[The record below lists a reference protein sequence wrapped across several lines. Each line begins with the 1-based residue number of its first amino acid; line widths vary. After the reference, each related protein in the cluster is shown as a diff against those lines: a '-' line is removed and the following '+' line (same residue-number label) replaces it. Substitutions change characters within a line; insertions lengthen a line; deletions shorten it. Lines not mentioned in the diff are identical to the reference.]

1 MKNAGQQETSKKKRA
16 GWARGVDI
24 ALRSVHIGAAG
35 ILLGG
40 VVFNQPLDTLH
51 SWAWWAVLTGLG
63 LVATEVH
70 HSWRWPYQGRGVMA
84 MLHIGCVAV
93 LHVGPQYG
101 VQMMWAALLIGAVGS
116 HMPRKFRHWSFR
128 DGQVMD

>member
-1 MKNAGQQETSKKKRA
+1 MKMAEKQDSPKKKRA
-16 GWARGVDI
+16 AWARSLDI
-24 ALRSVHIGAAG
+24 ALRSLHIGAVG

-40 VVFNQPLDTLH
+40 VIFNQPLDTLH
-51 SWAWWAVLTGLG
+51 YWGGWAVLTGLG

-93 LHVGPQYG
+93 LHVWLHYA
-101 VQMMWAALLIGAVGS
+101 VQLMWAALIIGAVGS
-116 HMPRKFRHWSFR
+116 HMPRNLRHWSFR